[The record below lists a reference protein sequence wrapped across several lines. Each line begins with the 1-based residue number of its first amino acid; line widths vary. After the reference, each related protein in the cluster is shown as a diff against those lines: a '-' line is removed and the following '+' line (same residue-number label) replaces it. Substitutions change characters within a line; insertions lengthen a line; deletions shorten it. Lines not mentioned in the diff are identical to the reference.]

1 MRARIARRA
10 GYGKEWPA
18 ERRGRPQGLRP
29 ARPEA
34 VAPGSGLRTRLPCVS
49 GLRQDRPCP
58 GAPHRIE
65 PPVRAELFDDP
76 EHARR
81 DRILR
86 SIPGVGPVTAAILC
100 AEMPELGTL
109 GRRQAA
115 SLMGYSSLPRRQVG
129 VRYCK
134 GGRAVPRNS
143 LFMAAMTASMYNAEM
158 KQLYERLTEK
168 GKPHKVAVVA
178 VMRKLIILANVLVR
192 DDREW
197 APSAPAPIGG

>member
-1 MRARIARRA
+1 M
-10 GYGKEWPA
+10 
-18 ERRGRPQGLRP
+18 
-29 ARPEA
+29 
-34 VAPGSGLRTRLPCVS
+34 
-49 GLRQDRPCP
+49 
-58 GAPHRIE
+58 
-65 PPVRAELFDDP
+65 RAELFNDP

-86 SIPGVGPVTAAILC
+86 SIPGAGPVTAAILC

-115 SLMGYSSLPRRQVG
+115 SLMGIAPFPDDSGKRVG

-134 GGRAVPRNS
+134 GGRAVPRNP